1 MAEPTAGSAAPGGLR
16 ALLPAMLLTSI
27 LGYALQLA
35 VPVIVDSA
43 TYVQFSAFW
52 ATLFLCVAASS
63 GVQQE
68 IARASA
74 AVERGTASDGVL
86 RRYSTIISLA
96 ALCVSAIVG
105 FVVATTVIRVDVLS
119 AILALIVGVVG
130 YAILA
135 SMAGAMYGMQRWS
148 GVAWSIL
155 SDPVLRTITVGAVLL
170 AALAMGRDP
179 GLAPLMFAVALP
191 FLLAAVIVGLRF
203 QGDLRTRLSLD
214 TPVPGLLRNTT
225 HTVVAAASTGLM
237 VSGLPLMISAIG
249 HAEAP
254 SLVAGAILLV
264 TVVRAPLISPMLA
277 LQSFLTVNF
286 RSEPDRAAR
295 RVLIISA
302 VILALAGV
310 LAAVV
315 AIWGPAVVTAFLPT
329 YTLPEVPA
337 IVAALV
343 SAGLV
348 AVLCVTGAAVLARGS
363 HRLFAAGWVVSSV
376 VMLVAALMPLPFT
389 WRLVLILVLGPAVG
403 VGVHAVGLLR
413 ARLPAR
419 SAP

>member
-35 VPVIVDSA
+35 VPVIVDST

-68 IARASA
+68 IARAA
-74 AVERGTASDGVL
+74 AAAEHGTASDGVL
-86 RRYSTIISLA
+86 RPYSTIISIA

-119 AILALIVGVVG
+119 VILALIIGVVG

-148 GVAWSIL
+148 GVVWSIL
-155 SDPVLRTITVGAVLL
+155 SDPVLRTITVGAVLIV
-170 AALAMGRDP
+170 ALTMGRDP
-179 GLAPLMFAVALP
+179 GLAPLMYAVALP
-191 FLLAAVIVGLRF
+191 FFLAAIVVGLRF
-203 QGDLRTRLSLD
+203 RGDLRTRLSLD
-214 TPVPGLLRNTT
+214 TNVPGLLRNTM
-225 HTVVAAASTGLM
+225 HTVVAATSTGLM

-249 HAEAP
+249 HAEVP

-286 RSEPDRAAR
+286 RSAPDRAAR
-295 RVLIISA
+295 RVLIISS

-310 LAAVV
+310 LAAIV
-315 AIWGPAVVTAFLPT
+315 AIWGPTVVTAFLPT

-337 IVAALV
+337 IVAALL

-363 HRLFAAGWVVSSV
+363 HRLFAVGWVVSSV
-376 VMLVAALMPLPFT
+376 VMVAAALVPAPFT
-389 WRLVLILVLGPAVG
+389 WRLVLTLVLGPAVG
-403 VGVHAVGLLR
+403 VCVHAVGLLR
-413 ARLPAR
+413 APLPAT
-419 SAP
+419 SAR